1 MCKTRARLARAVHR
15 RPRLVC
21 GSRSGPGSLD
31 VVVKLALKCVF
42 WAVVTVAVLTVMGAA
57 TVVYSGIYDI
67 AANESHYDFVTRL
80 LTTVQQSSVR
90 RHASGIEAP
99 PLADADLVRAGL
111 VRYRQLCA
119 VCHGSPGTD
128 REVIGRGLN
137 PAAPRLSIEVSEWSD
152 AELFWITRNGLKLTG
167 MPSFSIALTDDEIW
181 AVVAYLRRQ
190 VRLSRSEYEAM
201 VRAIDTGAPLP
212 PGVEW
217 IEEDDRGLRL
227 LLTRG
232 DPERGRR
239 LMAQY
244 GCGACHVIPGVVNA
258 RGQVGPPLTRF
269 GERHFIAGAVLNTPQ
284 DLVAWIVNPQGIEP
298 GTAMPNL
305 GVTADEALDMAA
317 YLFTLGEAP
326 ALLHTV
332 RPDLGW

>member
-1 MCKTRARLARAVHR
+1 MH
-15 RPRLVC
+15 PGSRLVS
-21 GSRSGPGSLD
+21 GSRPDPGSLE
-31 VVVKLALKCVF
+31 VAVKLALKCVF
-42 WAVVTVAVLTVMGAA
+42 WAVVTVSVLTVMAAA
-57 TVVYSGIYDI
+57 TVIYSGGYDI
-67 AANESHYDFVTRL
+67 AANRSHYDFVTRL

-99 PLADADLVRAGL
+99 PLSDPALVRAGL
-111 VRYRQLCA
+111 VRYRQYCA
-119 VCHGSPGTD
+119 VCHGSPGAD

-137 PAAPRLSIEVSEWSD
+137 PAAPRLAIEVSEWSD

-167 MPSFSIALTDDEIW
+167 MPAFSIALTDDEIW

-190 VRLSRSEYEAM
+190 VRLSRREYEAM
-201 VRAIDTGAPLP
+201 VRAIDTGEPLP
-212 PGVEW
+212 PDVQW

-227 LLTRG
+227 LLTQG
-232 DPERGRR
+232 DPGRGRR
-239 LMAQY
+239 LMAAY
-244 GCGACHVIPGVVNA
+244 GCGACHVIPGVTNA
-258 RGQVGPPLTRF
+258 RGQVGPPLDRF
-269 GERHFIAGAVLNTPQ
+269 GERHFIAGAVLNTPE
-284 DLVAWIVNPQGIEP
+284 DLVAWIVNPQAIEP

-317 YLFTLGEAP
+317 YLFTLGKAP